1 VKRPDGKPSIVAVV
15 FDLDGV
21 LIDSE
26 PIWET
31 ARRTFVQEHGGTY
44 AESATRAV
52 MGMNSPEWAKYLHD
66 ALGVA
71 LPPAQIESGV
81 VALVAAAYERHVPLF
96 PGAADAVRRLAQRW
110 ELGLASSSSRSLIEL
125 ALSLTGLQ
133 TSFRAVVSSDEV
145 GRGKPAP
152 DVYLQAARLLEVA
165 PEACAAI
172 EDSANGIHSAHAA
185 GMRVIAIPNEAF
197 PPGPAAMN
205 EADLVLDSIDELTP
219 EAVLTR
225 Q

>member
-1 VKRPDGKPSIVAVV
+1 VNRPDGKPSIVAVI

-44 AESATRAV
+44 AEDATRAV
-52 MGMNSPEWAKYLHD
+52 MGMSSPEWAQYLHD

-81 VALVAAAYERHVPLF
+81 VELVAAAYERNVPLF
-96 PGAADAVRRLAQRW
+96 PGAAEAVRRLAQRW
-110 ELGLASSSSRSLIEL
+110 ELGLASSSSRMLIEL
-125 ALSLTGLQ
+125 VLSLTGLRAC
-133 TSFRAVVSSDEV
+133 FRAVVSSDEA

-152 DVYLQAARLLEVA
+152 DVYLQAAQLLGVA
-165 PEACAAI
+165 PADCAAI
-172 EDSANGIHSAHAA
+172 EDSTNGIHAAHAA
-185 GMRVIAIPNEAF
+185 GMRVIAIPNKAF
-197 PPGPAAMN
+197 PPGPAAIN
-205 EADLVLDSIDELTP
+205 EADLVLDSIEQLTP